1 MLLARGDETVES
13 ESVFANVGVDE
24 KSDFSVE
31 FAEGGV
37 RRERDLDKIANAAD
51 IDEHLIRAFF
61 GEASAELTNHGRPVL
76 PPFVRLS
83 TSAGGRL

>member
-1 MLLARGDETVES
+1 MLFTRGDEAVER
-13 ESVFANVGVDE
+13 EGVFANVGVDE

-61 GEASAELTNHGRPVL
+61 SEASAELANHGRPVL

-83 TSAGGRL
+83 TSGGDRG